1 MADLILIKRNLTAGA
16 VPTTASLSLG
26 ELAVN
31 VADGKLFMRRSGS
44 VGDIVTTF
52 NPFNNFIASGSVT
65 ASVDVSTNTFLI
77 TSASRNIFSINNT
90 GGVTISGSA
99 QTLFLVKNTINNNI
113 LTVSQSGV
121 VVLATQSIELT
132 GTAPNGAIYF
142 TSGSFFVGL
151 DWCLYLYKIGK

>member
-16 VPTTASLSLG
+16 VPTTASLALG

-44 VGDIVTTF
+44 VGDVVTTF
-52 NPFNNFIASGSVT
+52 SPFNSFITSGSVT
-65 ASVDVSTNTFLI
+65 ASVDTSTNTFLI
-77 TSASRNIFSINNT
+77 TSASRNIFSISNT

-99 QTLFLVKNTINNNI
+99 QTLFLVKNTSNNNI
-113 LTVSQSGV
+113 LSVSQSGV
-121 VVLATQSIELT
+121 VIVATQSVNLT
-132 GTAPNGAIYF
+132 GTAPNGGIYF

-151 DWCLYLYKIGK
+151 D

>member
-16 VPTTASLSLG
+16 VPTTASLALG

-44 VGDIVTTF
+44 VGDVVTTF

-151 DWCLYLYKIGK
+151 D